1 MKYELTKNFIEHNGK
16 KLYQIK
22 ALKNFG
28 YVRAGDLG
36 GYIEK
41 ESNLSQEGYCWV
53 YDEAKVYGY
62 AKVYDN
68 AEVSG
73 NAEVYGNA
81 KVYENAYVRGYAQV
95 SGNYKIGGFSVTNI
109 GGKI

>member
-81 KVYENAYVRGYAQV
+81 YVRGYAQV

-109 GGKI
+109 GGKL

>member
-41 ESNLSQEGYCWV
+41 ESNLSQEGNCWV
-53 YDEAKVYGY
+53 FVNAK
-62 AKVYDN
+62 AYDN
-68 AEVSG
+68 AEV
-73 NAEVYGNA
+73 YG
-81 KVYENAYVRGYAQV
+81 NAYVRGYAQV

-109 GGKI
+109 GGKL